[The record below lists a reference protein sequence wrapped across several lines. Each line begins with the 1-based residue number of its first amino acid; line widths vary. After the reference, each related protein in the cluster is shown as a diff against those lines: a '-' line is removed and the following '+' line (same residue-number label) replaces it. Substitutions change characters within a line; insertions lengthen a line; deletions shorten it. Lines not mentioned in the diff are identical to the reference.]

1 MTLPVLNAILS
12 TVLGIFVSVL
22 TALITHKLKQFDEN
36 AAKYRKER
44 EAKEQKEAEERK
56 LREEA
61 NDQLTLG
68 MARTMLLNNYEY
80 CVNKGYYSVAERE
93 VFHKLYEAYRRDNGN
108 GVIEDIAE
116 KIVQLPTEDPN
127 KKNK

>member
-22 TALITHKLKQFDEN
+22 TALLTHKLKQFDEN
-36 AAKYRKER
+36 ATKYRQER
-44 EAKEQKEAEERK
+44 EAKEQKEAEER
-56 LREEA
+56 RVRQEA

-108 GVIEDIAE
+108 GVIEDIAD

>member
-1 MTLPVLNAILS
+1 MSLPVLNAILS
-12 TVLGIFVSVL
+12 TALGIFVSVL

-36 AAKYRKER
+36 AIKYRKER
-44 EAKEQKEAEERK
+44 EAKEQKEAEER
-56 LREEA
+56 RVRQEA

-80 CVNKGYYSVAERE
+80 CIQKGYYSVAERE

-108 GVIEDIAE
+108 GVIEDIAG
-116 KIVQLPTEDPN
+116 KITQLPTEPP
-127 KKNK
+127 KK